1 MAEKK
6 HIGQN
11 VDDYLAEAGD
21 LERATEVATKRVLAW
36 QLAEAMKREQVSE
49 AELARRMNAS
59 RTTVRRLLDPESEAA
74 TLTTLSRAALA
85 LGRDLRV
92 QLVKRSRRARPAP
105 KSKRPILRGGGPP
118 PVGRGMS

>member
-1 MAEKK
+1 MAKKK

-11 VDDYLAEAGD
+11 VDDYLAEVGD

-36 QLAEAMKREQVSE
+36 QLTEAMKREQVSE
-49 AELARRMNAS
+49 AELARRMNTS
-59 RTTVRRLLDPESEAA
+59 RTTVRRLLDPENESA

-92 QLVKRSRRARPAP
+92 QLVKRSGRARPATKGKR
-105 KSKRPILRGGGPP
+105 KSA
-118 PVGRGMS
+118 